1 MITTLADA
9 AGIIVAIVSLTIFS
23 MMAMYKL

>member
-1 MITTLADA
+1 MITTIADA
-9 AGIIVAIVSLTIFS
+9 AGIIIAIISLTIFT

>member
-9 AGIIVAIVSLTIFS
+9 AGIIIAIISLTIFT

>member
-1 MITTLADA
+1 MITTLADV
-9 AGIIVAIVSLTIFS
+9 AGIIVAIISLTIFT